1 MVLYLHLWIQLLH
14 VALLCQLLFPSMSEI
29 WHAVEAFYQ
38 RVRLKRYLLPAV
50 TQLQLSLWCLL
61 RYPAMLTVSR
71 LIEFY
76 KIRSFLV
83 DILEMV
89 FLEYLVIVLLLY
101 LAVINIMHRI
111 ALEKSYSLY
120 LSVPNQ
126 LNLPFFQA
134 YNIKMN
140 RTLKGINLN
149 NKELISFLYI

>member
-1 MVLYLHLWIQLLH
+1 M
-14 VALLCQLLFPSMSEI
+14 
-29 WHAVEAFYQ
+29 
-38 RVRLKRYLLPAV
+38 
-50 TQLQLSLWCLL
+50 
-61 RYPAMLTVSR
+61 
-71 LIEFY
+71 
-76 KIRSFLV
+76 
-83 DILEMV
+83 LEMV

-120 LSVPNQ
+120 LRVPNQ